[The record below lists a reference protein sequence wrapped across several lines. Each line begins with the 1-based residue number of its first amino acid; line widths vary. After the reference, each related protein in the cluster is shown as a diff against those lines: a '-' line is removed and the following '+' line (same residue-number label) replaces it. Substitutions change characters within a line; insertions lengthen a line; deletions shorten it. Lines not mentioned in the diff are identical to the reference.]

1 MDATTLKP
9 LNDCVLIEP
18 EPDPTYKEMTGTL
31 LHIPDA
37 YKYGPVDA
45 PKWGRIM
52 SFGPSCLSPDHG
64 SLELKVGDRVLY
76 GKYGWAK
83 VPLGEG
89 KHLALVRECDLI
101 AVDK

>member
-1 MDATTLKP
+1 MIP

-18 EPDPTYKEMTGTL
+18 EPDPTYAQMTGTT

-37 YKYGPVDA
+37 YRYGPVDA
-45 PKWGRIM
+45 PKWGRVL
-52 SFGPSCLSPDHG
+52 SFGPTCTQR
-64 SLELKVGDRVLY
+64 EVAVGDRVLY
-76 GKYGWAK
+76 GKFGWAK
-83 VPLGEG
+83 VPLGDG